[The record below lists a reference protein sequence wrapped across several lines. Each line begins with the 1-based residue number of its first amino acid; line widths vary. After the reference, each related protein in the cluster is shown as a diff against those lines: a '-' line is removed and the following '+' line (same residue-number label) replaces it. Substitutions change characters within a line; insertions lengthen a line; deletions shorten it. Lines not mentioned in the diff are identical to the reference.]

1 MLGAQTAIKQNGV
14 GMIKG
19 AIFDVDG
26 TLLDSMEIWDTLG
39 EDYLKSLGFS
49 PKENLNETFKNMSL
63 HQAAEYYISEYGVPL
78 SVDEIMNGVN
88 AMIENYY
95 CHNALLKR
103 GVLEFLKKLH
113 EYGVKMCIAT
123 ATDRPFIESALKRC
137 GIRKYFSEIFTCN
150 SVGHGKDEPF
160 IYREALK
167 ALGTDRTNTVVFE
180 DALYAAKTAKS
191 DGFITVAL
199 YDVHEKNADKLK
211 AIADC
216 YITDYRNAESF
227 WSFASRIE

>member
-1 MLGAQTAIKQNGV
+1 ML
-14 GMIKG
+14 KG

-39 EDYLKSLGFS
+39 EDYLKSLGFT
-49 PKENLNETFKNMSL
+49 PKENLNETFKSMSL
-63 HQAAEYYISEYGVPL
+63 RQAAEYYISEYSVPL
-78 SVDEIMNGVN
+78 SVDEIMHGVN

-95 CHNALLKR
+95 SHEALLKH
-103 GVLEFLKKLH
+103 GVLDLLQRLH
-113 EYGVKMCIAT
+113 ENGVKMCIAI
-123 ATDRPFIESALKRC
+123 ATDRPFIEAALERC
-137 GIRKYFSEIFTCN
+137 GVLNYFSEIFTCN

-191 DGFITVAL
+191 DGFTIVAV
-199 YDVHEKNADKLK
+199 YDVHENNEDKLK

-216 YITDYRNAESF
+216 YIADYTNAKSF
-227 WSFASRIE
+227 WSFASQIK